1 MIKISF
7 FISIITLL
15 LGVLLIFI
23 DKIDSFIIAFILS
36 ISCMTF
42 FIFILHLLNIDSFS
56 KKYPTVYSFIFIAI
70 IGIFG
75 GIIPNILEKIINSWR

>member
-15 LGVLLIFI
+15 LGVLLLFI
-23 DKIDSFIIAFILS
+23 DEIDSFLIAFILS
-36 ISCMTF
+36 ISLMTF
-42 FIFILHLLNIDSFS
+42 FIFILHLLNIESFS
-56 KKYPTVYSFIFIAI
+56 KKYPRVYSFIFIVI

-75 GIIPNILEKIINSWR
+75 GILPIF